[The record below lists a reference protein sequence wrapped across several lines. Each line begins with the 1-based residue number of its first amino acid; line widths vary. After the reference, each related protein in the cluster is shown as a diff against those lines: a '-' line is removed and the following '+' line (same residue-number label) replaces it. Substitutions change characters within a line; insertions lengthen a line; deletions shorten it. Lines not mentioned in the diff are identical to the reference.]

1 MLTLTLYKTY
11 KARGYS
17 DQQICRL
24 AGVTRSDLRKFKPKT
39 VKPEPEK
46 IPFHLMKKAK
56 ELGLHPDTVRWRMEN
71 KHWTAEQACTTP
83 KEDSTVTME
92 QLKEAKKKLGLAP
105 STIYRRI
112 DRGMDLEQAL
122 TTPSNRK
129 KRPSTTAYMQNMS
142 MKELVKEY
150 KKGNDKEVS
159 VYEFIEG
166 LRNAK

>member
-1 MLTLTLYKTY
+1 MLTQELYKTY
-11 KARGYS
+11 KARGYT

-24 AGVTRSDLRKFKPKT
+24 AGIKRSELAKFKPKP
-39 VKPEPEK
+39 VE
-46 IPFHLMKKAK
+46 IPSHLMKKAQ
-56 ELGLHPDTVRWRMEN
+56 ELGIHPDTVKWRMEV

-83 KEDSTVTME
+83 KEESTVTME
-92 QLKEAKKKLGLAP
+92 QLKKAKRKYGLAP

-112 DRGMDLEQAL
+112 ARGMDVEQAL

-142 MKELVKEY
+142 MRELVKKY
-150 KKGNDKEVS
+150 RYGKNADVS

-166 LRNAK
+166 LRTAR